1 MATIQQL
8 VDAVALL
15 DTSVQANTTQST
27 VTKAAADALVLL
39 FQATKDSVD
48 NDLNN
53 VTNTADA
60 DKIISDLVQ
69 TALGLKQANLVSGT
83 NISTVNG
90 QSLLSGAP
98 IVIADSPTSFT
109 SLSYANKG
117 TLRTPLDENDLPLI
131 DHTVTVKELGQFMF
145 VTTTDEPDDDET
157 CFTAVHPTT
166 GVPIGQWLLE
176 QPAHEW
182 LDAHHSMERSQLREW
197 MDDEYLRFQAH
208 HI

>member
-1 MATIQQL
+1 MSLET
-8 VDAVALL
+8 DAL
-15 DTSVQANTTQST
+15 D
-27 VTKAAADALVLL
+27 AAALAATNQTVAANALKDAINALIAGYVS
-39 FQATKDSVD
+39 TKNTVD
-48 NDLNN
+48 TELNN

>member
-1 MATIQQL
+1 MSLET
-8 VDAVALL
+8 DAL
-15 DTSVQANTTQST
+15 D
-27 VTKAAADALVLL
+27 AAALAATNQTVAANALKDAINTLITGYVS
-39 FQATKDSVD
+39 TKNTVD
-48 NDLNN
+48 TELNN